1 MLLLM
6 MISGGGM
13 MNIRQPN
20 RLLKCII
27 GINLLNIKLLEQLL
41 QLLLPHHK
49 TVFISPHFRIQIVQL
64 LTLQPSLFSAE
75 CDLFPEL
82 SHLWRLDT
90 ARWKRRHTVVNCRL
104 GRRRIKLP
112 LKVALETRQ
121 HLLLALDGLFECE
134 QFRAHLCEVLYFV

>member
-1 MLLLM
+1 M
-6 MISGGGM
+6 MISVSGM

-20 RLLKCII
+20 SLLKCII
-27 GINLLNIKLLEQLL
+27 GVNLLNIKLLEQLL

-49 TVFISPHFRIQIVQL
+49 TVLIGPHLSIQIVQL
-64 LTLQPSLFSAE
+64 LTLQPSLFAAE

-82 SHLWRLDT
+82 GHLWSLDT
-90 ARWKRRHTVVNCRL
+90 AWGKRRHTVVNCWL

-134 QFRAHLCEVLYFV
+134 QFRAHLCEVLDFV